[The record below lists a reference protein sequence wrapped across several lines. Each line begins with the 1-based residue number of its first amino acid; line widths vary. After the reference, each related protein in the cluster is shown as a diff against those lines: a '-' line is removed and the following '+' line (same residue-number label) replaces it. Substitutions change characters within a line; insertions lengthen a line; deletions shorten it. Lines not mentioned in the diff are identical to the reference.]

1 MPDDLYST
9 LIALLDKNGAT
20 YRLIDH
26 APEGRTDLVSR
37 MRGNTLS
44 QAANCIVLMVKIGK
58 KQTKFVLAVYPADHK
73 LDLNVVKQLFQGTYI
88 SFASKDIAEKLAG
101 SVLGTVLPFAF
112 SDELE
117 LIADPLL
124 FNNDEIF
131 FNAAR
136 LDRSMALKAS
146 DYKKIA
152 QPRLE
157 SIVQGAAATVVTAHK
172 TEKKEPQ
179 FDTLYTMRHSLAHV
193 LAQAVQNLWP
203 GTLITIGPPVDDG
216 CYYDFL
222 FAQPISDAD
231 FPAIEKEMRKI
242 INQGQ
247 TFRADTL
254 SVADAKKYWRAG
266 KQRFK
271 VELIEDLEKNDKIT
285 EVTHYTNVG
294 PKGDDVFVDLCR
306 GGHVE
311 NLKDIPADGF
321 QIMSLA
327 GAYWRGD
334 ENREQLTRIY
344 VAAFASK
351 EELKAHL
358 TMLEEAKKRDHRKLG
373 KELDLFTFSDMVGPG
388 LPLWTPR
395 GTVIVDEIEK
405 LAKETEAAGGYVR
418 VRTPHIA
425 KGKLYEQTG
434 HLAHYKT
441 SMFPPMKL
449 DGEEEYYLKPMN
461 CPHHH
466 QIFASTPK
474 SYRDLP
480 LRLAEYGQC
489 YRYEDSGA
497 LFGLMRVRSLSM
509 NDAHIY
515 CREDQFES
523 EFNAVID
530 LYILYFALFDIKK
543 YEMRLSL
550 HDKAELGKKYVDK
563 PELWIKTEDMV
574 RSAMKK
580 KNVNFVEVQNEA
592 AFYGPK
598 IDVQIW
604 SAIGREF
611 TLATNQVD
619 FDVPGKVGLHYAT
632 QDGGEAVPLCIH
644 RAPLSTH
651 ERLVG
656 FLIEQFAGLFPLWLA
671 PVQVALIPVAESHDA
686 YAAKLL
692 AECKALGIRSE
703 LMPSSESLG
712 KRIREGEKM
721 KIPYLLVMGDKEIAD
736 NSVTVRNVKTKQQI
750 VVSVSEFIQKTVEDI
765 LQRRLEA
772 SIG

>member
-1 MPDDLYST
+1 
-9 LIALLDKNGAT
+9 
-20 YRLIDH
+20 
-26 APEGRTDLVSR
+26 
-37 MRGNTLS
+37 
-44 QAANCIVLMVKIGK
+44 
-58 KQTKFVLAVYPADHK
+58 
-73 LDLNVVKQLFQGTYI
+73 
-88 SFASKDIAEKLAG
+88 
-101 SVLGTVLPFAF
+101 
-112 SDELE
+112 
-117 LIADPLL
+117 
-124 FNNDEIF
+124 
-131 FNAAR
+131 
-136 LDRSMALKAS
+136 MAHAS
-146 DYKKIA
+146 D
-152 QPRLE
+152 Q
-157 SIVQGAAATVVTAHK
+157 
-172 TEKKEPQ
+172 Q
-179 FDTLYTMRHSLAHV
+179 FDNLYKMRHSLAHV
-193 LAQAVQNLWP
+193 LAQAVTKLWP
-203 GTLITIGPPVDDG
+203 GTQITIGPPIDDG

-222 FAQPISDAD
+222 FPQPISDAD
-231 FPAIEKEMRKI
+231 FGAIEKEMRRY

-247 TFRADTL
+247 TFRCDTL
-254 SVADAKKYWRAG
+254 SVADAKKYWREKG
-266 KQRFK
+266 QPFK
-271 VELIEDLEKNDKIT
+271 VELIEDLEKKEKIK
-285 EVTHYTNVG
+285 EVTHYANVG
-294 PKGDDVFVDLCR
+294 PDGKDAFVDLCR

-311 NLKDIPADGF
+311 NLKEIPADGYK
-321 QIMSLA
+321 IMSLA

-334 ENREQLTRIY
+334 EKREQLTRIY
-344 VAAFASK
+344 VAAFPSK

-358 TMLEEAKKRDHRKLG
+358 AMIEEAKKRDHRKLG

-395 GTVIVDEIEK
+395 GTVIVDAIEQ
-405 LAKETEAAGGYVR
+405 LAKDSEEEGGYVR

-425 KGKLYEQTG
+425 KGKLYAQTG

-466 QIFASTPK
+466 QIYASTPK

-530 LYILYFALFDIKK
+530 LYLKYFKIFDIQK
-543 YEMRLSL
+543 YVMRLSL

-563 PELWIKTEDMV
+563 PALWLKTEDMV

-580 KNVNFVEVQNEA
+580 KGVNYVEVPNEA

-619 FDVPGKVGLHYAT
+619 FDVPAKVGLKYAA
-632 QDGGEAVPLCIH
+632 QDGSEQVPLCIH

-671 PVQVALIPVAESHDA
+671 PVQVALVPVATAHEE
-686 YAAKLL
+686 YAAKLA
-692 AECKALGIRSE
+692 AEMKASGLRVQLMTSE
-703 LMPSSESLG
+703 ESLG
-712 KRIREGEKM
+712 KRIRGGETM
-721 KIPYLLVMGDKEIAD
+721 KIPYLLVMGDREVAD
-736 NSVTVRNVKTKQQI
+736 SAVTVRNVKTKKQI
-750 VVSVSEFIQKTVEDI
+750 AVPVAEFLSKTLADI
-765 LQRRLEA
+765 RERNLEA